1 MSDATS
7 TEGAPDAATHDAQ
20 HTAEARLGEVLSG
33 WRLDA
38 VLGVGEAATVY
49 ACTDRGGAQ
58 GALRMVNYGHRSD
71 PGVRRRMFREVRIA
85 RQLQHRG
92 VTNVLTADVTGLGE
106 PFVVMERL
114 FGLDLKRLLRR
125 YEGPM
130 PLEAAF
136 ATFAYLTRIVRSC
149 HQQGLV
155 HRNLRPIN
163 VFVSDDGVPR
173 LLDFGSA
180 LLADDDGDQTLSAL
194 STDVHPY
201 LAPELRSGQLGDKR
215 TDLFGLGHLLYAML
229 TGHVVD
235 GGEHPPDLETVLAA
249 LPELTRGKAAPVRR
263 AIGEVLTTT
272 LNPDPRQRPDDTT
285 ALDEVLGPA
294 LEALGLVDITSVEHA
309 IIGALEQVYE
319 PDADVG
325 VASRAW
331 HSVELMRVLFEQ
343 VEMVLYTARRRGWHD
358 EETTE
363 RVEMLLGRILGAIED
378 DDNGIYFNV
387 EPHRFEL
394 NRRPVWEPRP
404 PFDRIPYQLFD
415 SGFRRI
421 RLVPGLERDECRE
434 FLRWLAL
441 DRAVDLPPEDDL
453 ATVFWRSEF
462 QHIRCDLVSSI
473 VLQDV
478 DDYDLLD
485 RELQKIADEA
495 VTELRESMSRRFE
508 ATDRGEDFDPTLL
521 AMDDGEYGTV
531 HRSIV
536 EMLEPAFMQ
545 RIGSTMKSQ
554 LDDEAARIADVVART
569 YVDGVERGDDA
580 IVIDA
585 FREYVTDAENDGR
598 LDVALQVFARIAR
611 ALDDTPRGRLFAE
624 PFQSIVTMRK
634 LLDQVVPNPDAVPPD
649 YDVDGT
655 ANDLWVLLRHS
666 DGGVFS
672 SVIHA
677 LARCTHKRLVA
688 ALEPYVTQ
696 HARGNEEEFEL
707 LLKYAT
713 GRAARAM
720 VRALWFRPTE
730 DSIKPTEAVFEN
742 RAAGAR
748 LDALVQ
754 LIDHAPRSAAT
765 GFKRLLADD
774 DERVRRHALDLAARG
789 RLRAGLQALDARAR
803 SAKFHELSLAERGH
817 VMRTALRLDP
827 VRGETLVVGLLKS
840 EGAFSNKDRDAT
852 RVLAADVLGE
862 LGRSADAVRELHAL
876 STYRFWTGGP
886 LKKHATEALQRMSER
901 LGDEMPDEVG

>member
-1 MSDATS
+1 MSDATANDGVPRAGVS
-7 TEGAPDAATHDAQ
+7 DDHSV
-20 HTAEARLGEVLSG
+20 AEARLGEVLSG

-38 VLGVGEAATVY
+38 VLGVGQAATVY
-49 ACTDRGGAQ
+49 ACTDRGGNQ
-58 GALRMVNYGHRSD
+58 GALRIVNYGHRSD
-71 PGVRRRMFREVRIA
+71 AGVRRRMFREVRIA

-114 FGLDLKRLLRR
+114 FGLDLKRMLLRL
-125 YEGPM
+125 EGPM

-173 LLDFGSA
+173 MLDFGSA
-180 LLADDDGDQTLSAL
+180 LLADDDGDQTLAGL
-194 STDVHPY
+194 STDRHAY
-201 LAPELRSGQLGDKR
+201 LAPELRAGRLGDKR
-215 TDLFGLGHLLYAML
+215 TDLFGLGQLLYAML
-229 TGHVVD
+229 SGHVVD
-235 GGEHPPDLETVLAA
+235 GAGVAPTLEDILPQ
-249 LPELTRGKAAPVRR
+249 LPELTRGRAAPVRR
-263 AIGEVLTTT
+263 AIGEILTTT
-272 LNPDPRQRPDDTT
+272 LAAEPNQRPDDTI

-294 LEALGLVDITSVEHA
+294 LESLGLVDITSVERA
-309 IIGALEQVYE
+309 ILDALDRVYE
-319 PDADVG
+319 PDADIG

-343 VEMVLYTARRRGWHD
+343 VEMVLYTARRRGWGD
-358 EETTE
+358 DETTQ
-363 RVEMLLGRILGAIED
+363 RVEMLLNRILDAIEGD
-378 DDNGIYFNV
+378 ENGIYFNV

-394 NRRPVWEPRP
+394 SKRPVWEPRA

-421 RLVPGLERDECRE
+421 RLTRGLDRDECRE

-441 DRAVDLPPEDDL
+441 DRTTDLPPEDDL
-453 ATVFWRSEF
+453 ATVFWRREF
-462 QHIRCDLVSSI
+462 AHVRCDLVSSI

-485 RELQKIADEA
+485 RELQKIADDA

-536 EMLEPAFMQ
+536 QVLDPALVE
-545 RIGSTMKSQ
+545 RVGATMKSE
-554 LDDEAARIADVVART
+554 LDNEAARIADVVART
-569 YVDGVERGDDA
+569 YLDGLARGDDA
-580 IVIDA
+580 IVVDA
-585 FREYVTDAENDGR
+585 FREYVIDAENDER
-598 LDVALQVFARIAR
+598 LDVALKVVARIAR
-611 ALDDTPRGRLFAE
+611 ALDDVPRARLFAA
-624 PFQSIVTMRK
+624 PFQSVVTMRK
-634 LLDQVVPNPDAVPPD
+634 LLDQVIPDADAVPEG
-649 YDVDGT
+649 YDVEAT
-655 ANDLWVLLRHS
+655 SNDLWVLLRHS

-677 LARCTHKRLVA
+677 LSRCTHKRLVA

-713 GRAARAM
+713 GRAAG
-720 VRALWFRPTE
+720 ALLPARWLRPAP
-730 DSIKPTEAVFEN
+730 DSVKPTEAVFEN

-754 LIDHAPRSAAT
+754 LIDHAPRSAAAA
-765 GFKRLLADD
+765 FKRLLTDD
-774 DERVRRHALDLAARG
+774 DERVRRHALDLVVRG
-789 RLRAGLQALDARAR
+789 RLTAALPQLDARAR
-803 SAKFHELSLAERGH
+803 SVKFHELSLAERGH
-817 VMRTALRLDP
+817 IMRTALRLDTTK
-827 VRGETLVVGLLKS
+827 GEQLVVGLLRS
-840 EGAFSNKDRDAT
+840 EGAFSNRDRDAT

-862 LGRSADAVRELHAL
+862 LGRSAEAVRELHAL